1 MFHYKFTFQI
11 FFVQAETEYEW
22 GNPANRFVSAK
33 ANPLEQKLAAASF
46 RWRKIIEKDPPR
58 GPFEGVRAIIHTSQ
72 PRAEAFT
79 RLLECGKGSVVTGV
93 RPPYKETFGAT
104 HCIAELNKMPRTLI
118 DFAGFAAKGVAV
130 VGPYYV
136 NDYLLSDPP
145 PKVEDHL
152 IDEFKPFW
160 SKRKGEGK
168 F

>member
-1 MFHYKFTFQI
+1 MELI
-11 FFVQAETEYEW
+11 DREELFFVQAETEFEW
-22 GNPANRFVSAK
+22 GNPANRFVPAT

-46 RWRKIIEKDPPR
+46 RWRKVIEKDPQR

-72 PRAEAFT
+72 PRTDAFS
-79 RLLECGKGSVVTGV
+79 RLIECGKGSVVVGV
-93 RPPYKETFGAT
+93 KPPYKETYGAT
-104 HCIAELNKMPRTLI
+104 HCIAELGKLPRTMI

-130 VGPYYV
+130 VGPTYV

-145 PKVEDHL
+145 PKVEGHL

-160 SKRKGEGK
+160 SKRKTVGQ